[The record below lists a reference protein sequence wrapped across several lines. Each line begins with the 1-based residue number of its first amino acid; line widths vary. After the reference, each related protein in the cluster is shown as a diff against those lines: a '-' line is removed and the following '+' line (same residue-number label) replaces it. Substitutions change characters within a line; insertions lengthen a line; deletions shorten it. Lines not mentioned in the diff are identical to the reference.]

1 MCEKFTWRHD
11 TWDELRECYNCCY
24 YNTLKCPDISNQTPP
39 DDVSNISEDDAIDL
53 KVFTSFFANDDE
65 MPF

>member
-11 TWDELRECYNCCY
+11 TWDELRECYNCGY
-24 YNTLKCPDISNQTPP
+24 YNTLECPDISNQTLPN
-39 DDVSNISEDDAIDL
+39 DTSNISEDDTIDP